1 MYLTRNLIAWLLAW
15 PVMVMVDVV
24 FLGLA
29 GLVFHAWWVPD
40 MEAARPGLEVDAYAT
55 MLVGWGVLLEAR
67 EVAVLRCR
75 NYVCPHEGL
84 DRALNVTCSRFGLGI
99 ISLGLVMESLIG
111 LGSDYTRG
119 LLSEVV
125 RQRAL
130 DLLWIPFALSI
141 GELCVHVFHVL
152 KLRYAPST
160 RAGVLETALPSH
172 AQE

>member
-15 PVMVMVDVV
+15 PVMVMVDLI
-24 FLGLA
+24 FLSLA
-29 GLVFHAWWVPD
+29 GLVVHAWWVPIS
-40 MEAARPGLEVDAYAT
+40 EAMRPGLEVDAYAT

-111 LGSDYTRG
+111 LGSDYTQG
-119 LLSEVV
+119 LLPAVA

-130 DLLWIPFALSI
+130 DLLWIPFLLSI
-141 GELCVHVFHVL
+141 GEVAVHIFHVL
-152 KLRYAPST
+152 KLRYAPTT
-160 RAGVLETALPSH
+160 RAEVAETALP
-172 AQE
+172 Q

>member
-15 PVMVMVDVV
+15 PVMVMVDLF

-29 GLVFHAWWVPD
+29 GLVFHAWWVPVSD
-40 MEAARPGLEVDAYAT
+40 AVRPGLEVDAYAT

-75 NYVCPHEGL
+75 SYVCPHEGL

-111 LGSDYTRG
+111 LGSEYTQG
-119 LLSEVV
+119 VLSAVA
-125 RQRAL
+125 RHRAM
-130 DLLWIPFALSI
+130 DLLWIPFVLSI
-141 GELCVHVFHVL
+141 GEVAVHVFHVL
-152 KLRYAPST
+152 KLRYAPTT
-160 RAGVLETALPSH
+160 RADVAETALPH
-172 AQE
+172 